1 MILSSGPKTQKFPK
15 RDPNFPDPEGLKQI
29 QEGLLGKVMEGLET
43 YDPASWKK
51 ASEITDRA
59 QEAQLGLID
68 RLPGALDRND
78 SIIDEMLG
86 VVRTGEVPTAFT
98 DRINSAVT
106 KDLQGGMGN
115 MLNSLGNRGVLNSSI
130 TSQGVSRLGQQAADA
145 YNRNYL
151 NAFNSVINGYAQG
164 LQGAQGNAQ
173 TLVSGANALGSI
185 PTQAYEGATA
195 ALMPAFNMW
204 KHWRSSYD
212 GREDYDHVVS
222 GGGGGC
228 VTGDTKVR
236 LATGED
242 IAVSELGDD
251 QSIMAW
257 DFERGRVVDAPLTAF
272 FKHVFDDGLDI
283 IRVEL
288 EDGTSVG
295 VIMEHLFFDMTLGR
309 FVAVNAE
316 CQGYI
321 GHGFAKVNDA
331 GDVVPVK
338 VTGISLDGKTKEAY
352 APQCEGHLNFLANG
366 LISGNDGQLGLCNRF
381 DFDVER
387 MIYDP
392 EKKAAELACYGKLDH
407 ERLESVVSK
416 EFFDVNHC
424 EEFSVAIG
432 KGLMSLYKLKT
443 YLKYFNHC
451 FFK

>member
-1 MILSSGPKTQKFPK
+1 MSLGSKTKTQTFPK
-15 RDPNFPDPEGLKQI
+15 RDPDFPDPEGLSDLQG
-29 QEGLLGKVMEGLET
+29 GLLEKIKQGLEY
-43 YDPASWKK
+43 YDPSSWQK

-185 PTQAYEGATA
+185 PSQAYEGATA

-212 GREDYDHVVS
+212 GREDYD
-222 GGGGGC
+222 
-228 VTGDTKVR
+228 R
-236 LATGED
+236 
-242 IAVSELGDD
+242 
-251 QSIMAW
+251 
-257 DFERGRVVDAPLTAF
+257 
-272 FKHVFDDGLDI
+272 
-283 IRVEL
+283 
-288 EDGTSVG
+288 
-295 VIMEHLFFDMTLGR
+295 
-309 FVAVNAE
+309 
-316 CQGYI
+316 
-321 GHGFAKVNDA
+321 
-331 GDVVPVK
+331 
-338 VTGISLDGKTKEAY
+338 
-352 APQCEGHLNFLANG
+352 
-366 LISGNDGQLGLCNRF
+366 
-381 DFDVER
+381 
-387 MIYDP
+387 
-392 EKKAAELACYGKLDH
+392 
-407 ERLESVVSK
+407 VVSK
-416 EFFDVNHC
+416 
-424 EEFSVAIG
+424 G
-432 KGLMSLYKLKT
+432 K
-443 YLKYFNHC
+443 
-451 FFK
+451 

>member
-1 MILSSGPKTQKFPK
+1 MSLSSGPKTQTFPK

-43 YDPASWKK
+43 YDPAGWKK

-78 SIIDEMLG
+78 SILDEMLG

-145 YNRNYL
+145 YNKNYL

-185 PTQAYEGATA
+185 PSQAYEGATA

-212 GREDYDHVVS
+212 GREDYDRVVS

-228 VTGDTKVR
+228 VTGDTLVT
-236 LATGED
+236 LSTGED
-242 IAVSELGDD
+242 IPVSKLGD
-251 QSIMAW
+251 SAHIMAW
-257 DFERGRVVDAPLTAF
+257 DFEKGEATEGPLTAF
-272 FKHVFDDGLDI
+272 YKSVSDDGYDV
-283 IRVEL
+283 IRVCF
-288 EDGTSVG
+288 EDGTDIG
-295 VIMEHLFFDMTLGR
+295 VIREHLFFDVAEGQ
-309 FVAVNAE
+309 FVAVNKDNLDFV
-316 CQGYI
+316 
-321 GHGFAKVNDA
+321 GHAFAKVVD
-331 GDVVPVK
+331 GKVVPVE
-338 VTGISLDGKTKEAY
+338 VTDIRFDGKAQASY
-352 APQCEGHLNFLANG
+352 APQVRGHLNFLAG
-366 LISGNDGQLGLCNRF
+366 GFITGNHGQLGLCNRF
-381 DFDVER
+381 EFDVDR
-387 MIYDP
+387 MRYDP
-392 EKKAAELACYGKLDH
+392 VKKTEDLERYGTLGYIY
-407 ERLESVVSK
+407 LESVITK
-416 EFFDVNHC
+416 EFFDANRC
-424 EEFSVAIG
+424 REFSVAFG
-432 KGLMSLYKLKT
+432 KELLTLDEFKV
-443 YLKYFNHC
+443 YLKWYNDC
-451 FFK
+451 FFE